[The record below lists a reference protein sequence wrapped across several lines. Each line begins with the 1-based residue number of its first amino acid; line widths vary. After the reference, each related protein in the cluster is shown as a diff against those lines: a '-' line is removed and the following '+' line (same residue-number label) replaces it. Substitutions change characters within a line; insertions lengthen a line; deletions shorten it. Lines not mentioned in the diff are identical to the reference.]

1 MLFDTTTGLQRWN
14 QHCFRSPWGSTKSFV
29 GCGAAFSQDTVTLAV
44 GGSSNSNVKL
54 FDVATGELRTEM
66 NLWQDYQVLAATCS
80 HERGS
85 DDSFIFTMV
94 AKQGTSSVFREV
106 NIYSFSTNGTCI
118 KRSELDLYGY
128 GYGYGPFLGEFKS
141 AFSRDASIMVLHV
154 ERCNKIALYDVATGK
169 LRLKKRPPGRG
180 VG

>member
-1 MLFDTTTGLQRWN
+1 
-14 QHCFRSPWGSTKSFV
+14 
-29 GCGAAFSQDTVTLAV
+29 
-44 GGSSNSNVKL
+44 
-54 FDVATGELRTEM
+54 
-66 NLWQDYQVLAATCS
+66 
-80 HERGS
+80 
-85 DDSFIFTMV
+85 MV

-169 LRLKKRPPGRG
+169 LRLKKRPLARG

>member
-118 KRSELDLYGY
+118 KRSELDLYGL
-128 GYGYGPFLGEFKS
+128 GPYTGHKS
-141 AFSRDASIMVLHV
+141 AFSRDASIMVMQC
-154 ERCNKIALYDVATGK
+154 RTSKKIALYDVATGK
-169 LRLKKRPPGRG
+169 LRLKKRPPARG